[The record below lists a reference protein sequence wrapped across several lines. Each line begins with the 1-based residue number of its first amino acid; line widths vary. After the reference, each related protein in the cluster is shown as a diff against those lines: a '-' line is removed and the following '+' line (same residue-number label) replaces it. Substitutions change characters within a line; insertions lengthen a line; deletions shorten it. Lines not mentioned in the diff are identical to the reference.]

1 MLSDFD
7 VLQRFHFQ
15 RPAAEMLAASQKT
28 IAITAILT
36 FVYLSV
42 VAERR
47 VVAAVGAA
55 RTLEPT

>member
-1 MLSDFD
+1 MR
-7 VLQRFHFQ
+7 VLVESIGLDIRYTC
-15 RPAAEMLAASQKT
+15 RSVLRTPG

-47 VVAAVGAA
+47 VVAAIGAA